1 MKQEKELKQ
10 LLTGQKFVSSEYDLA
25 LLESTK
31 TYARAYA
38 RATEGV
44 GVVSDF
50 HNSVCYIYAG
60 KFGQYFFGLPEYL
73 EDYETAFENVIFDRV
88 VKEALLERHILELS
102 FIAYLKN
109 VPANQKS
116 EYLAS
121 CFLRIYNERRSD
133 TMQILHTTRYL
144 NCLSNGSI
152 WCGLCTYSPFPQ
164 TSLGLN
170 GGIVN
175 TYTGIT
181 VNKEEYR
188 QSNNNLL
195 SKRQK
200 EILGFLAKGLGSK
213 QIAEYLNISF
223 NTVNRHRQD
232 ILSVLR
238 VKNTVAAVEIGIKMN
253 LI

>member
-10 LLTGQKFVSSEYDLA
+10 LLTDQKFVSSEYDLA

-88 VKEALLERHILELS
+88 VKEDLLERHILELS

-152 WCGLCTYSPFPQ
+152 WCGLCIYSPLPQ

>member
-60 KFGQYFFGLPEYL
+60 KFGQYFFGLSEYL

-88 VKEALLERHILELS
+88 VKEDLLERHILELS

-121 CFLRIYNERRSD
+121 CFLRIYNEKRSD
-133 TMQILHTTRYL
+133 TMQTLHTTRYL

-175 TYTGIT
+175 TYTGTT

-188 QSNNNLL
+188 QNNNTLL
-195 SKRQK
+195 S
-200 EILGFLAKGLGSK
+200 
-213 QIAEYLNISF
+213 
-223 NTVNRHRQD
+223 NRHRQD
-232 ILSVLR
+232 LLSVLR

>member
-50 HNSVCYIYAG
+50 YNSVCYRYAG

-88 VKEALLERHILELS
+88 VKEDLLERHILELS

>member
-10 LLTGQKFVSSEYDLA
+10 LLTDQKFVSSEYDLA

-88 VKEALLERHILELS
+88 VKEDLLERHILELS

-213 QIAEYLNISF
+213 QIAEYMNISF

>member
-60 KFGQYFFGLPEYL
+60 KFGQCFFGLPEYL

-88 VKEALLERHILELS
+88 VKEDLLERHILELS

-152 WCGLCTYSPFPQ
+152 WCGLCTYSPFTQ

>member
-1 MKQEKELKQ
+1 M
-10 LLTGQKFVSSEYDLA
+10 TGQKFVSSEYDLA

-60 KFGQYFFGLPEYL
+60 KLGQYFFGLPEYL

-88 VKEALLERHILELS
+88 VKEDLLERHILELS

>member
-73 EDYETAFENVIFDRV
+73 KDYETAFENVIFDRV
-88 VKEALLERHILELS
+88 VKEDLLERHILELS

>member
-31 TYARAYA
+31 TYA

-88 VKEALLERHILELS
+88 VKEDLLERRILELS

-121 CFLRIYNERRSD
+121 CFLRIYNDRRSY

>member
-88 VKEALLERHILELS
+88 VKEDLLERHILELS

-175 TYTGIT
+175 TYTGTT

-188 QSNNNLL
+188 QNNNNLL

>member
-10 LLTGQKFVSSEYDLA
+10 LLTDQKFVSSEYDLA

-88 VKEALLERHILELS
+88 VKEDLLERHILELS

-152 WCGLCTYSPFPQ
+152 WCGLCTYSPLPQ

>member
-1 MKQEKELKQ
+1 MKQEKELKH

-88 VKEALLERHILELS
+88 VKEDLLERHILELS

-152 WCGLCTYSPFPQ
+152 WCGLCTYSPVPQ

>member
-10 LLTGQKFVSSEYDLA
+10 LLTDQKFVSSEYDLA

-88 VKEALLERHILELS
+88 VKEDLLERHILELS

-152 WCGLCTYSPFPQ
+152 WCGLCTYSPFLQ

-181 VNKEEYR
+181 INKEEYR
-188 QSNNNLL
+188 QRNNNLL

>member
-10 LLTGQKFVSSEYDLA
+10 LLTGQEFVSSEYDLA

-31 TYARAYA
+31 TYALAYA
-38 RATEGV
+38 RSTEGV
-44 GVVSDF
+44 AVVSDF
-50 HNSVCYIYAG
+50 HYSVCYIYAG
-60 KFGQYFFGLPEYL
+60 KFGQLFFGLPEYL
-73 EDYETAFENVIFDRV
+73 EDYNTAFENVIFDRV
-88 VKEALLERHILELS
+88 VKEDLLERHILELS
-102 FIAYLKN
+102 FLAYLKN
-109 VPANQKS
+109 VPASQKS

-121 CFLRIYNERRSD
+121 CFLRIYNDKRSD

-152 WCGLCTYSPFPQ
+152 TCGLCTYSPYPQ
-164 TSLGLN
+164 ISLGLN

-181 VNKEEYR
+181 VSKEEYR
-188 QSNNNLL
+188 QNNNLL

-213 QIAEYLNISF
+213 QIAEHLNISF

-238 VKNTVAAVEIGIKMN
+238 VKNTVAAVEIGVKMN

>member
-10 LLTGQKFVSSEYDLA
+10 LLTGQKFVNSEYDLA

-88 VKEALLERHILELS
+88 VKEDLLERHILELS

>member
-10 LLTGQKFVSSEYDLA
+10 LLTDQKFVSSEYDLA

-88 VKEALLERHILELS
+88 VKEDLLERHILELS

-181 VNKEEYR
+181 INKEEYR
-188 QSNNNLL
+188 QRNNNLL

>member
-1 MKQEKELKQ
+1 ME
-10 LLTGQKFVSSEYDLA
+10 
-25 LLESTK
+25 LLENQITHLLNSLQDIAENEELEFK
-31 TYARAYA
+31 GAKGGFPGSFWETYSAFAN
-38 RATEGV
+38 TNGGV
-44 GVVSDF
+44 G
-50 HNSVCYIYAG
+50 
-60 KFGQYFFGLPEYL
+60 
-73 EDYETAFENVIFDRV
+73 
-88 VKEALLERHILELS
+88 
-102 FIAYLKN
+102 
-109 VPANQKS
+109 
-116 EYLAS
+116 AS

>member
-1 MKQEKELKQ
+1 MKQEKELKR
-10 LLTGQKFVSSEYDLA
+10 LLTGQEFVNSEYDLT

-31 TYARAYA
+31 SYACAYA
-38 RATEGV
+38 QSTEGV
-44 GVVSDF
+44 AVVSDF
-50 HNSVCYIYAG
+50 HNKVCYIYAG

-73 EDYETAFENVIFDRV
+73 EDYNTAFENVIFDRV
-88 VKEALLERHILELS
+88 VKDDLLERHILELS
-102 FIAYLKN
+102 FLAYLKN
-109 VPANQKS
+109 VPASKKS

-133 TMQILHTTRYL
+133 TVQILHTTRYL

-175 TYTGIT
+175 TYTGLT
-181 VNKEEYR
+181 VSKEEYR
-188 QSNNNLL
+188 QNNNKLL

-213 QIAEYLNISF
+213 QIAESLNISF

-238 VKNTVAAVEIGIKMN
+238 VKNTVAAVEIGVKMN

>member
-88 VKEALLERHILELS
+88 VKEDLLERHILELS

-200 EILGFLAKGLGSK
+200 EILGFLAKGLDSK

>member
-88 VKEALLERHILELS
+88 VKEDLLERHILELS

-133 TMQILHTTRYL
+133 TMQTLHTTRYL

-175 TYTGIT
+175 TYTGTT

-188 QSNNNLL
+188 QNNNNLL

>member
-88 VKEALLERHILELS
+88 VKEDLLERHILELS

-164 TSLGLN
+164 TSHGLN

>member
-1 MKQEKELKQ
+1 
-10 LLTGQKFVSSEYDLA
+10 
-25 LLESTK
+25 
-31 TYARAYA
+31 
-38 RATEGV
+38 
-44 GVVSDF
+44 
-50 HNSVCYIYAG
+50 
-60 KFGQYFFGLPEYL
+60 L

-88 VKEALLERHILELS
+88 VKEDLLERHILELS